1 MSFSSS
7 GDQKVGG
14 GRGPEIEREK
24 ERRKN
29 CESNWKTPP
38 VLNHSLMLLNIFASF
53 TIS

>member
-14 GRGPEIEREK
+14 EGGAEIEREK

-29 CESNWKTPP
+29 CESN
-38 VLNHSLMLLNIFASF
+38 
-53 TIS
+53 